1 MSSKLSSCLD
11 LLADESRPVRTID
24 LADLS
29 DLNRSQVA
37 EFHAA
42 WYALRP
48 ARRLELITAMV
59 EQAETNI
66 HLLFQAALRVCLTD
80 GDAQI
85 RRLAVEGLWEDER
98 VSLVTPLADLLAHD
112 PAADVRAAAA
122 TSLGRFVLLGVLGDI
137 AEAPAQQAETALDAA
152 WQRSGEPVSV
162 RRRVLESLSY
172 TDTADL
178 HAMISDAY
186 YSDDALMRQSAL
198 FAMGRSA
205 NPRWNKII
213 LAELHDPDAAM
224 RYEAAG
230 AAGEMAL
237 RAAVQPLIQRLEDTD
252 KDTREAAVLALG
264 KIGGPAARRA
274 LEAVVA
280 GEDERLAEAAMEALD
295 ELTFNTD
302 HLDDVLLD
310 YSDKSPA
317 RRARAASDEGLDFTA
332 DTEDAEDRDW
342 DEDVEDGDRDGL
354 DWDDDAYD
362 FGDTDGEDDEAG
374 WDDEDDEDD
383 DEDGL
388 EFDDE

>member
-1 MSSKLSSCLD
+1 MSNKLSSCLE

-29 DLNRSQVA
+29 DLSRSQVA
-37 EFHAA
+37 EFHTA
-42 WYALRP
+42 WHSLR
-48 ARRLELITAMV
+48 ATRRLELITAMV

-66 HLLFQAALRVCLTD
+66 HLLFHAALRVCLAD
-80 GDAQI
+80 SDAQV

-112 PAADVRAAAA
+112 PSADVRAAAA

-137 AEAPAQQAETALDAA
+137 ADEPAQIAETALALA

-178 HAMISDAY
+178 HAMIGDAY

-205 NPRWNKII
+205 NARWNKIV

-224 RYEAAG
+224 RFEAAG
-230 AAGEMAL
+230 AAGEMAI
-237 RAAVQPLIQRLEDTD
+237 RVAVQPLIQRLDDTD
-252 KDTREAAVLALG
+252 KDVREAAALALG

-274 LEAVVA
+274 LEALVS
-280 GEDERLAEAAMEALD
+280 GGDERLAEAAMEALD
-295 ELTFNTD
+295 ELTFNSD
-302 HLDDVLLD
+302 RLDDVLLD

-317 RRARAASDEGLDFTA
+317 RRARASADEDLDFT
-332 DTEDAEDRDW
+332 DDAEDVDDPDW
-342 DEDVEDGDRDGL
+342 DEDEDNVDPDDL
-354 DWDDDAYD
+354 DWDDEFDID
-362 FGDTDGEDDEAG
+362 DTDEEDDDDG
-374 WDDEDDEDD
+374 WDDEEDDEDD
-383 DEDGL
+383 L
-388 EFDDE
+388 AFDDE